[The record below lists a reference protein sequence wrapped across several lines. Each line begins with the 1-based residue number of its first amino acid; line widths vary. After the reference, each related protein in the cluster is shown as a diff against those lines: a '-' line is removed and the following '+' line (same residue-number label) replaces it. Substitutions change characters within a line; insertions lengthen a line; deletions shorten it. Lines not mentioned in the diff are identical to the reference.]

1 MTNGAQPTR
10 CLVLCAH
17 APHDPR
23 APNIRAIADANVA
36 VLPDSLRVEP
46 PHLTRDALPDL
57 IPAHQPPGIVFCGH
71 GRADGN
77 ALLLGDT
84 ALWDADNLDVCAGR
98 WFHAIAC
105 YSAPALGLE
114 AIARGVTAFVGYN
127 GLVLADWETDAIP
140 PQAQP
145 IVAEILSVV
154 SNRLHQDVRDEQA
167 LRRAIRDAYD
177 VWVRWK
183 SANHRQLR
191 RMKTTF
197 TSQAIDDL
205 LRSLCVGLR
214 LHVAPPQPS
223 CG

>member
-145 IVAEILSVV
+145 IVAEISLRRLESSASGRSRRAGSPTGDSRCLRRVGAMEK
-154 SNRLHQDVRDEQA
+154 RKPPPAATDEDDLHQ
-167 LRRAIRDAYD
+167 
-177 VWVRWK
+177 
-183 SANHRQLR
+183 SSH
-191 RMKTTF
+191 
-197 TSQAIDDL
+197 
-205 LRSLCVGLR
+205 
-214 LHVAPPQPS
+214 
-223 CG
+223 

>member
-1 MTNGAQPTR
+1 VTDGAQPPR

-17 APHDPR
+17 APGDPR

-36 VLPDSLRVEP
+36 VLPDSVRVGP
-46 PHLTRDALPDL
+46 PHLTRDALPAL

-105 YSAPALGLE
+105 HSAPALGQE

-127 GLVLADWETDAIP
+127 GLVWAYWQTDAIP
-140 PQAQP
+140 LEAQP
-145 IVAEILSVV
+145 IVTQILSVV
-154 SNRLHQDVRDEQA
+154 SKHLHQGVHDEQV
-167 LRRAIRDAYD
+167 LRRVIRKAFDA
-177 VWVRWK
+177 WVRWK
-183 SANHRQLR
+183 NANHRGLR

-197 TSQAIDDL
+197 DSQAIDQL
-205 LRSLCVGLR
+205 LRSLCMGLR
-214 LHVAPPQPS
+214 LHIRGPAV
-223 CG
+223 